1 MATASAAFTL
11 WQDLHLAIL
20 VDIAYFLNI
29 GTRIAAGEIP
39 YLDFPLA
46 QAPLS
51 FLSQAALI
59 KLFGPSYPAQIAYVV
74 ALGGLATAVT
84 YSLVRRLLTGA
95 VSRPGALALIICLP
109 LVPLGIYAV
118 YPHPFYDP
126 DACLA
131 ILATIAA
138 ILAAR
143 DRPSPARWLLAGALL
158 SLPFWVKQNIGG
170 TFLVITIGALAADAL
185 AQPARRRGLA
195 WCLAGLAAALTVEL
209 VLLQAVV
216 GIRNYVYWA
225 FEYALSYRGL
235 PAERLRAFVDVGVIW
250 PALVLVAL
258 VFLTQR
264 LRPRVRAATLIVAL
278 VATLT
283 ALVLVPGAPLALRL
297 FPPVLVA
304 AAALALAH
312 AATDGPDFETLL
324 PLVVLASTAGA
335 LMSQGLIGSTFGI
348 FPLLVLS
355 IASLVR
361 QLARFVRVPSRLAPA
376 SGIALAVLLAV
387 SGFGY
392 AAGAE
397 RLRYI
402 DLGTGEV
409 TRSSFPTLAGLSARG
424 PYIADLDAV
433 LFWAREH
440 VHPDEPMVFLPGED
454 PAYFALGMPPRL
466 PSVYFYDVG
475 LPYTPAEI
483 ARFADEVGLRWVFVK
498 DRLQLR
504 DEPPQHQAIVAAL
517 TERATL
523 VARVSAYRIY
533 RR

>member
-1 MATASAAFTL
+1 M
-11 WQDLHLAIL
+11 D
-20 VDIAYFLNI
+20 VAYFVNV
-29 GTRIAAGEIP
+29 GMRIAAGEVP
-39 YLDFPLA
+39 YLDFPLP

-59 KLFGPSYPAQIAYVV
+59 RLFGPSYPAQIAYVMV
-74 ALGGLATAVT
+74 LGGLATGVTYAVT
-84 YSLVRRLLTGA
+84 RRLLTGA
-95 VSRPGALALIICLP
+95 VARPGLLALVLCVP

-131 ILATIAA
+131 ILAALAA
-138 ILAAR
+138 VLAAR
-143 DRPSPARWLLAGALL
+143 HRPGPARWLLAGALL

-170 TFLVITIGALAADAL
+170 AFLAITIVTLAAEALARP
-185 AQPARRRGLA
+185 QRRRALA
-195 WCLAGLAAALTVEL
+195 WCLAGLAGAFALEL
-209 VLLQAVV
+209 VLLQSVV

-235 PAERLRAFVDVGVIW
+235 PAERLQAFVDAGVIW
-250 PALVLVAL
+250 PGVVLVLL
-258 VFLTQR
+258 VLLSQR
-264 LRPRVRAATLIVAL
+264 LTAPARAAAFTGASAATVIAL
-278 VATLT
+278 
-283 ALVLVPGAPLALRL
+283 ALMPGAPLALRL
-297 FPPVLVA
+297 FPPVLIATAV
-304 AAALALAH
+304 LALVRSVR
-312 AATDGPDFETLL
+312 DGPDFETTL
-324 PLVVLASTAGA
+324 PLILVVSTAGA

-348 FPLLVLS
+348 FPLLVLA

-361 QLARFVRVPSRLAPA
+361 QLARFVRVPSGVAPA
-376 SGIALAVLLAV
+376 TGVVLAALLAA
-387 SGFGY
+387 SGLGY

-402 DLGTGEV
+402 DIGTGDV
-409 TRSSFPTLAGLSARG
+409 VRSSFPSLAGLSARG
-424 PYIADLDAV
+424 PYIADLDEV

-440 VHPDEPMVFLPGED
+440 VRPDEPMVFLPGED

-483 ARFADEVGLRWVFVK
+483 ASIADDVGLRWVFVK

-504 DEPPQHQAIVAAL
+504 DEPPLNQAVIAAL